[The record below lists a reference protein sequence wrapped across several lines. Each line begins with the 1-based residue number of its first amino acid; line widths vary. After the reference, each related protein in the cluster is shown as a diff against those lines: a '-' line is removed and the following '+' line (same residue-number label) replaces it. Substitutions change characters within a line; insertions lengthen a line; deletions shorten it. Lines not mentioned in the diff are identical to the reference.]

1 MTRSLRILAHPAHAN
16 RAVNPYQ
23 HLLYRALEARGHTVV
38 EFSPKAAL
46 SGRFDV
52 YHLHWP
58 DALIDDNPTR
68 WQALAK
74 AWALRLIVEV
84 QHRRGARI
92 VWTAHNL
99 QAHNRRYP
107 ALEAW
112 LWRWLLPRLDGV
124 IYLTE
129 ASRPLLLE
137 ARPGLADLP
146 AAVIPHGHYRG
157 CYRDELDRR
166 AARTRLG
173 LEPDAEVAVFLGSI
187 GPHKDVDT
195 LLDAFRGLD
204 RPQARLVLAGRFD
217 DRLRDTAFG
226 RAFLAAVAADPRSR
240 AELGFVGDNDVQLY
254 LRAADLF
261 VQSSSLVLNS
271 GSAILALSFDRPVLM
286 RDGPAAAELAATV
299 GADWVRGFAPPLTPA
314 ALDAALSWAAGR
326 PDEVR
331 APLEAL
337 DWPALAAATE
347 AFYARLCGG

>member
-1 MTRSLRILAHPAHAN
+1 MTRPLRILAHPAHAN

-38 EFSPKAAL
+38 EFTPKTAL
-46 SGRFDV
+46 LGRFDV

-58 DALIDDNPTR
+58 DALIDDNPNR
-68 WQALAK
+68 RRALAK
-74 AWALRLIVEV
+74 AWALRLMVEV

-107 ALEAW
+107 DVEAW

-137 ARPGLADLP
+137 VRPELAALP

-157 CYRDELDRR
+157 CYRDEFDRR
-166 AARTRLG
+166 TARARLG
-173 LEPDAEVAVFLGSI
+173 LEPEAEVAVFLGSI

-195 LLDAFRGLD
+195 LLDAFRQLD

-217 DRLRDTAFG
+217 DRLRETAFG
-226 RAFLAAVAADPRSR
+226 RAFLDAVATDPRIR
-240 AELGFVGDNDVQLY
+240 AELGFVADDDVQTY

-286 RDGPAAAELAATV
+286 REGPAAAELAATI
-299 GADWVRGFAPPLTPA
+299 GADWVRGFTPP
-314 ALDAALSWAAGR
+314 LDAATLDDAFAWAAGR
-326 PDEVR
+326 PADAQ
-331 APLEAL
+331 APLAPL

-347 AFYARLCGG
+347 AFYVRLCQG